1 MCNFIVLCIVLLHS
15 RPNGCPVFLPK
26 RLKLDMMSSDG
37 SVFRKIRESLGLS
50 QEEMARMMDSTR
62 GTVVNLENGRTGIV
76 TGSVLKFCQATGA
89 SLLEIITECY
99 PEYCGDLI
107 KEDARYKERLRQT
120 VDEYEDRLA
129 AKDEEI
135 KKKDQMYAL
144 LQETALTQQKLIS
157 IYESGSGK
165 KA

>member
-1 MCNFIVLCIVLLHS
+1 
-15 RPNGCPVFLPK
+15 
-26 RLKLDMMSSDG
+26 MMSSDG
-37 SVFRKIRESLGLS
+37 SVFRTIRESLGLS

>member
-1 MCNFIVLCIVLLHS
+1 MSGIFAE
-15 RPNGCPVFLPK
+15 

-37 SVFRKIRESLGLS
+37 SVFKKIRESLGLS

-135 KKKDQMYAL
+135 KKKDQMFTL

>member
-1 MCNFIVLCIVLLHS
+1 
-15 RPNGCPVFLPK
+15 
-26 RLKLDMMSSDG
+26 MMSSDG

-50 QEEMARMMDSTR
+50 QEEMAKMMDSTR

>member
-1 MCNFIVLCIVLLHS
+1 MSGIFAE
-15 RPNGCPVFLPK
+15 

-37 SVFRKIRESLGLS
+37 SVFKKIRESLGLS

-107 KEDARYKERLRQT
+107 KEDARDKERLRQT

>member
-1 MCNFIVLCIVLLHS
+1 
-15 RPNGCPVFLPK
+15 
-26 RLKLDMMSSDG
+26 MMSSDG

-135 KKKDQMYAL
+135 KKKEQMYAL

>member
-1 MCNFIVLCIVLLHS
+1 MSGIFAE
-15 RPNGCPVFLPK
+15 

-37 SVFRKIRESLGLS
+37 SVFKKIRESLGLS

-157 IYESGSGK
+157 IYESGSSK

>member
-1 MCNFIVLCIVLLHS
+1 MSGIFAE
-15 RPNGCPVFLPK
+15 

-37 SVFRKIRESLGLS
+37 SVFKKIRESLGLS

-107 KEDARYKERLRQT
+107 KEDARYKERLRRT

-135 KKKDQMYAL
+135 KKKDPSA
-144 LQETALTQQKLIS
+144 
-157 IYESGSGK
+157 
-165 KA
+165 

>member
-1 MCNFIVLCIVLLHS
+1 MSGIFAE
-15 RPNGCPVFLPK
+15 

-37 SVFRKIRESLGLS
+37 SVFKKIRESLGLS

-107 KEDARYKERLRQT
+107 KEDARYKERLRRT

>member
-1 MCNFIVLCIVLLHS
+1 
-15 RPNGCPVFLPK
+15 
-26 RLKLDMMSSDG
+26 MMSSDG
-37 SVFRKIRESLGLS
+37 SVFKKIRESLGLS

>member
-1 MCNFIVLCIVLLHS
+1 MSGIFAE
-15 RPNGCPVFLPK
+15 

-37 SVFRKIRESLGLS
+37 SVFKKIRESLGLS

-135 KKKDQMYAL
+135 KKKDRMFAL

>member
-1 MCNFIVLCIVLLHS
+1 
-15 RPNGCPVFLPK
+15 
-26 RLKLDMMSSDG
+26 MMSSDG
-37 SVFRKIRESLGLS
+37 SVFKKIRESLGLS

-107 KEDARYKERLRQT
+107 KEEARYKERLRQT

>member
-1 MCNFIVLCIVLLHS
+1 MSGIFAE
-15 RPNGCPVFLPK
+15 

>member
-1 MCNFIVLCIVLLHS
+1 MSGIFAE
-15 RPNGCPVFLPK
+15 

-37 SVFRKIRESLGLS
+37 SVFKKIRESLGLS

>member
-1 MCNFIVLCIVLLHS
+1 MSGIFDE
-15 RPNGCPVFLPK
+15 

-37 SVFRKIRESLGLS
+37 SVFKKIRESLGLS

-157 IYESGSGK
+157 IYESSSGK

>member
-1 MCNFIVLCIVLLHS
+1 MSGIFAE
-15 RPNGCPVFLPK
+15 

-37 SVFRKIRESLGLS
+37 SVFKKIRESLGLS

-76 TGSVLKFCQATGA
+76 TGSVLKFCQAPGA

>member
-1 MCNFIVLCIVLLHS
+1 
-15 RPNGCPVFLPK
+15 
-26 RLKLDMMSSDG
+26 MSSDG
-37 SVFRKIRESLGLS
+37 SVFKKIRESLGLS

>member
-1 MCNFIVLCIVLLHS
+1 
-15 RPNGCPVFLPK
+15 
-26 RLKLDMMSSDG
+26 
-37 SVFRKIRESLGLS
+37 
-50 QEEMARMMDSTR
+50 MARMMDSTR

-135 KKKDQMYAL
+135 KKKDQMFAL

>member
-1 MCNFIVLCIVLLHS
+1 
-15 RPNGCPVFLPK
+15 
-26 RLKLDMMSSDG
+26 MMSSDG
-37 SVFRKIRESLGLS
+37 SVFKKIRESLGLS

-135 KKKDQMYAL
+135 KKKDQMFAL

>member
-1 MCNFIVLCIVLLHS
+1 MSGIFAE
-15 RPNGCPVFLPK
+15 

-37 SVFRKIRESLGLS
+37 SVFKKIRESLGLS

-135 KKKDQMYAL
+135 KKKEQMYAL

>member
-1 MCNFIVLCIVLLHS
+1 
-15 RPNGCPVFLPK
+15 
-26 RLKLDMMSSDG
+26 MMSSDG

-135 KKKDQMYAL
+135 KKKDQMFAL

>member
-1 MCNFIVLCIVLLHS
+1 
-15 RPNGCPVFLPK
+15 
-26 RLKLDMMSSDG
+26 MMSSDG
-37 SVFRKIRESLGLS
+37 SVFKKIRESLGLS

-135 KKKDQMYAL
+135 KKKEQMYAL

>member
-1 MCNFIVLCIVLLHS
+1 
-15 RPNGCPVFLPK
+15 
-26 RLKLDMMSSDG
+26 MMSSDG

>member
-1 MCNFIVLCIVLLHS
+1 MSGIFAE
-15 RPNGCPVFLPK
+15 
-26 RLKLDMMSSDG
+26 RLKLDMISSDG
-37 SVFRKIRESLGLS
+37 SVFKKIRESLGLS

-129 AKDEEI
+129 AKEEEI

>member
-1 MCNFIVLCIVLLHS
+1 MSGIFAE
-15 RPNGCPVFLPK
+15 
-26 RLKLDMMSSDG
+26 RLKLDMISSDG
-37 SVFRKIRESLGLS
+37 SVFKKIRESLGLS

>member
-1 MCNFIVLCIVLLHS
+1 MSGIFAE
-15 RPNGCPVFLPK
+15 

-135 KKKDQMYAL
+135 KKKDQMFAL

>member
-1 MCNFIVLCIVLLHS
+1 MSGIFAE
-15 RPNGCPVFLPK
+15 

-135 KKKDQMYAL
+135 KKKDRMFAL

>member
-1 MCNFIVLCIVLLHS
+1 MSGIFAE
-15 RPNGCPVFLPK
+15 

-37 SVFRKIRESLGLS
+37 SVFKKIRESLGLS

-120 VDEYEDRLA
+120 CFATRRQ
-129 AKDEEI
+129 AKDEI
-135 KKKDQMYAL
+135 IGW
-144 LQETALTQQKLIS
+144 LTWYNSQRLHS
-157 IYESGSGK
+157 SLGYVSPMEYERRCM
-165 KA
+165 AAHV

>member
-1 MCNFIVLCIVLLHS
+1 MSGIFAE
-15 RPNGCPVFLPK
+15 

-37 SVFRKIRESLGLS
+37 SVFKKIRESLGLS

-107 KEDARYKERLRQT
+107 KEDSRYKERLRQT

>member
-1 MCNFIVLCIVLLHS
+1 
-15 RPNGCPVFLPK
+15 
-26 RLKLDMMSSDG
+26 MMSSDG

-135 KKKDQMYAL
+135 KKKDQMFTL

>member
-1 MCNFIVLCIVLLHS
+1 MSGIFAE
-15 RPNGCPVFLPK
+15 

-37 SVFRKIRESLGLS
+37 SVFKKIRESLGLS

-135 KKKDQMYAL
+135 KKKDQMFAL

>member
-1 MCNFIVLCIVLLHS
+1 MSGIFAE
-15 RPNGCPVFLPK
+15 

-37 SVFRKIRESLGLS
+37 SVFKKIRESLGLS

-99 PEYCGDLI
+99 HEYCGDLI

>member
-1 MCNFIVLCIVLLHS
+1 MSGIFAE
-15 RPNGCPVFLPK
+15 
-26 RLKLDMMSSDG
+26 RLKLDMMFSDG
-37 SVFRKIRESLGLS
+37 SVFKIIRESLGLS

-129 AKDEEI
+129 AKEEEI

-157 IYESGSGK
+157 IYESGSSK

>member
-1 MCNFIVLCIVLLHS
+1 
-15 RPNGCPVFLPK
+15 
-26 RLKLDMMSSDG
+26 MMSSNG